1 MTSNAHS
8 QTITFSIDR
17 LLPGTTLGGPIY
29 EDNDGEVLLLQAG
42 VCVSSEQIDQLRKR
56 GIQQIRIEKRFADS
70 LFAPR
75 RANLRGSHHRRTAG
89 LQTEKR
95 VPPIA
100 RPSATVTWSPEV
112 SRSVEK
118 LRESQS
124 EKLTHVYSLLDN
136 QSPLNP
142 EVLDDISEECIE
154 QLAVDMDVFVKSSI
168 EPQMS
173 EASAEHCVRV
183 AQLAVA
189 VGAVA
194 GHTREELRWLAMGCL
209 VSRCRETDLAKEL
222 IEEPRAL
229 TPIEFAEIK
238 RTPSRVLDMLSKI
251 DFPWVARTV
260 AYQIRERWNG
270 SGYPRGKSGFQIHAL
285 ARIAGVCDAY
295 VSLSSPR
302 PHRPA
307 YSLYESV
314 KQILNDARRGL
325 FDAETIRFFLRTISL
340 YPIVTYVRLSNNQI
354 ARVVR
359 TNLQSYDRPS
369 VEIVGESPATTIA
382 LVDTPNL
389 TIVDVID
396 AEQAAE
402 EIFIGTSGQLNADD
416 INSLLA
422 VPRPDEAVPKADEA
436 ISGSSA
442 L

>member
-1 MTSNAHS
+1 MTANS

-17 LLPGTTLGGPIY
+17 LCSGTTLPGPIY
-29 EDNDGEVLLLQAG
+29 EDTDSGVLLLQAG
-42 VCVSSEQIDQLRKR
+42 VCVSEEQIDQLKNR
-56 GIQQIRIEKRFADS
+56 GIKQIRIEKRFADS
-70 LFAPR
+70 LFSSAPR
-75 RANLRGSHHRRTAG
+75 RAGNRPIRQRNPTTPQAQRAEKSAPPICRPEPKTTWSAQGSQSVAKLRGA
-89 LQTEKR
+89 
-95 VPPIA
+95 
-100 RPSATVTWSPEV
+100 
-112 SRSVEK
+112 
-118 LRESQS
+118 QS
-124 EKLTHVYSLLDN
+124 ERLSNVYTLLETQGGIDADI
-136 QSPLNP
+136 
-142 EVLDDISEECIE
+142 LDEIGQESID
-154 QLAVDMDVFVKSSI
+154 QLSVDMDLFIKASI
-168 EPQMS
+168 EPQLS
-173 EASAEHCVRV
+173 EAASEHCVRV

-307 YSLYESV
+307 FSLYESV
-314 KQILNDARRGL
+314 KQILNDARNGL

-340 YPIVTYVRLSNNQI
+340 YPIGTYVRLSNNQI
-354 ARVVR
+354 GRVVR
-359 TNLQSYDRPS
+359 TNTQSYDRPS

-382 LVDTPNL
+382 LVD
-389 TIVDVID
+389 
-396 AEQAAE
+396 
-402 EIFIGTSGQLNADD
+402 
-416 INSLLA
+416 
-422 VPRPDEAVPKADEA
+422 
-436 ISGSSA
+436 
-442 L
+442 

>member
-1 MTSNAHS
+1 MTANAQS

-17 LLPGTTLGGPIY
+17 LQPGTTLAGPIY
-29 EDNDGEVLLLQAG
+29 EDNDGSVLLLQAG
-42 VCVSSEQIDQLRKR
+42 VCVTADQIDQLRKR

-75 RANLRGSHHRRTAG
+75 RTNLRGSHHRRATT
-89 LQTEKR
+89 LQLEKK

-100 RPSATVTWSPEV
+100 RPAPTVTWSPEV
-112 SRSVEK
+112 SRSTEK
-118 LRESQS
+118 LRQAQS
-124 EKLTHVYSLLDN
+124 EKLTHVYTLLEN

-142 EVLDDISEECIE
+142 EVLDEISDECIE
-154 QLAVDMDVFVKSSI
+154 QLGIDMDVFVKSSI

-183 AQLAVA
+183 AQLAIA

-209 VSRCRETDLAKEL
+209 VSRCRETDQAKEL

-270 SGYPRGKSGFQIHAL
+270 SGYPRGKSGFQIHPL
-285 ARIAGVCDAY
+285 ARIAGVCDSY

-340 YPIVTYVRLSNNQI
+340 YPIGTYVRLSNNQI
-354 ARVVR
+354 GRVVR
-359 TNLQSYDRPS
+359 TNTQSYDRPS
-369 VEIVGESPATTIA
+369 VEIVGESPAITIA
-382 LVDTPNL
+382 MGDRPDLQ
-389 TIVDVID
+389 IVDVID
-396 AEQAAE
+396 ADQAAE
-402 EIFIGTSGQLNADD
+402 EIFIPQAGQLNSHD
-416 INSLLA
+416 INVLLD
-422 VPRPDEAVPKADEA
+422 VPAAEPASTTPESNTDR
-436 ISGSSA
+436 
-442 L
+442 

>member
-1 MTSNAHS
+1 MSANAQS

-17 LLPGTTLGGPIY
+17 LLPGTTLAGPIY
-29 EDNDGEVLLLQAG
+29 EDNDGSVLLLQAG
-42 VCVSSEQIDQLRKR
+42 VCVTSDQIDQLRKR

-75 RANLRGSHHRRTAG
+75 RSNLRGSHHRRAAS
-89 LQTEKR
+89 LQLEKR

-100 RPSATVTWSPEV
+100 RPAPTVTWSPDV
-112 SRSVEK
+112 SRSTEK
-118 LRESQS
+118 LRQAQS
-124 EKLTHVYSLLDN
+124 EKLTHVYTLLEN

-142 EVLDDISEECIE
+142 EVLDEISDECIE
-154 QLAVDMDVFVKSSI
+154 QLGVDMDVFVKSSI

-173 EASAEHCVRV
+173 QASAECCVRV
-183 AQLAVA
+183 AQLAIA

-209 VSRCRETDLAKEL
+209 VSRCRETDQAKEL

-270 SGYPRGKSGFQIHAL
+270 SGYPRGKSGFQIHPL

-307 YSLYESV
+307 FSLYDSV

-340 YPIVTYVRLSNNQI
+340 YPIGTYVRLSNNQI
-354 ARVVR
+354 GRVVR
-359 TNLQSYDRPS
+359 TNTQSYDRPS
-369 VEIVGESPATTIA
+369 VEIIGEFPATTIA
-382 LVDTPNL
+382 LSERPEL
-389 TIVDVID
+389 QIVDVID
-396 AEQAAE
+396 ADQAAE
-402 EIFIGTSGQLNADD
+402 EIFIPQANQLSSND
-416 INSLLA
+416 INCLLG
-422 VPRPDEAVPKADEA
+422 D
-436 ISGSSA
+436 SA
-442 L
+442 AGTAATTPESNIGG

>member
-1 MTSNAHS
+1 MSGNQTS

-17 LLPGTTLGGPIY
+17 LQPGTTLAGPIM
-29 EDNDGEVLLLQAG
+29 EDSEGSVLLLQAG
-42 VCVSSEQIDQLRKR
+42 VCVTQDQIDQLRKR

-75 RANLRGSHHRRTAG
+75 RANLRGSHHRRGTS
-89 LQTEKR
+89 LQLEKK

-100 RPSATVTWSPEV
+100 RPAPTVTWSPEV
-112 SRSVEK
+112 SRSTEK
-118 LRESQS
+118 LRQAQS
-124 EKLTHVYSLLDN
+124 EKLTHVYSLLEN

-142 EVLDDISEECIE
+142 EVLDEISEECIE
-154 QLAVDMDVFVKSSI
+154 QLGIDMDVFVKNSI

-183 AQLAVA
+183 AQLAIA

-209 VSRCRETDLAKEL
+209 VSRCRETDQAKEL
-222 IEEPRAL
+222 IEVPRAL

-270 SGYPRGKSGFQIHAL
+270 SGYPRGKAGFQIHAL

-307 YSLYESV
+307 YSLYDSV
-314 KQILNDARRGL
+314 KQILNDARNGL

-340 YPIVTYVRLSNNQI
+340 YPIGTYVRLSNNQI
-354 ARVVR
+354 GRVVR
-359 TNLQSYDRPS
+359 TNTQSYDRPS
-369 VEIVGESPATTIA
+369 VEIVGELPATTIA
-382 LVDTPNL
+382 LSEQPEL
-389 TIVDVID
+389 QIVDVID
-396 AEQAAE
+396 ADQAAE
-402 EIFIGTSGQLNADD
+402 EIFIPQSGQLNAID
-416 INSLLA
+416 INVLLGVA
-422 VPRPDEAVPKADEA
+422 APQAAATPQ
-436 ISGSSA
+436 SGTEG
-442 L
+442 

>member
-1 MTSNAHS
+1 MTANNV

-17 LLPGTTLGGPIY
+17 LQPGTTLGGPIY
-29 EDNDGEVLLLQAG
+29 EDEAATVLLLQAG
-42 VCVSSEQIDQLRKR
+42 VCVSAEQIDQLRKR

-70 LFAPR
+70 IFAPR
-75 RANLRGSHHRRTAG
+75 RTNLRGSHHRRAASI
-89 LQTEKR
+89 QTEKK
-95 VPPIA
+95 VPPIS
-100 RPSATVTWSPEV
+100 RPAPTVTWSPEV

-118 LRESQS
+118 LRSAQS
-124 EKLTHVYSLLDN
+124 EKLTHVYSLLEN

-142 EVLDDISEECIE
+142 EVLDEISDECIE
-154 QLAVDMDVFVKSSI
+154 QLSVDMDVFVKSSI

-173 EASAEHCVRV
+173 EAAAEHCVRV

-194 GHTREELRWLAMGCL
+194 GHTREELRWLSMGCL
-209 VSRCRETDLAKEL
+209 VSRCRETVAAREL
-222 IEEPRAL
+222 SEEPRAL
-229 TPIEFAEIK
+229 TAVEFAEIK

-270 SGYPRGKSGFQIHAL
+270 SGYPRGKTGFQIHAL
-285 ARIAGVCDAY
+285 ARIAGICDAY

-340 YPIVTYVRLSNNQI
+340 YPIGTYVRLNNNQI
-354 ARVVR
+354 GRVVR
-359 TNLQSYDRPS
+359 TSTQAYDRPS
-369 VEIVGESPATTIA
+369 IEIVGETPTTTIA
-382 LVDTPNL
+382 LMDQPEL
-389 TIVDVID
+389 LIVDVID
-396 AEQAAE
+396 AETAAE
-402 EIFIGTSGQLNADD
+402 EIFVPRAGQLQAGD
-416 INSLLA
+416 INFLLGAAKSGDATPAATVA
-422 VPRPDEAVPKADEA
+422 V
-436 ISGSSA
+436 SSPTA
-442 L
+442 S